1 MSSFDPDD
9 LVTGLIR
16 VNRAGQVA
24 WLNQAAAR
32 MLGRRAREVSGLDL
46 ADLSTSLAS
55 WRRQVADHG
64 PTIQVSESGLEDS
77 GQPVDVTLQA
87 TGEDVLIELHPLS
100 ERLRQRE
107 MTERAD
113 RQQAMTLLTRAL
125 AHELRNPLA
134 GVRGA
139 AQLIASGSR
148 DDALRRHA
156 NMIQREVDR
165 ITALID
171 DFAGDG
177 EAAMGSTNLHR
188 VLDEA
193 AELVQAEHQGRLN
206 LVRRFDPSIPEILAD
221 GNALRQLFLN
231 LLRNAAQAGAGQLSL
246 TSRIEHHSPLVDGPA
261 RHAIRIDIDDD
272 GPGVPDQ
279 IRDRLFLPL
288 VTGRES
294 GSGFGLAVAQQIARR
309 HAGLIE
315 HIVLVDGCRFRVRLP
330 LIQPRPEQAPH
341 DD

>member
-1 MSSFDPDD
+1 MGPVDPDD

-16 VNRAGQVA
+16 VDPDGQVSWLNRAAAGLLGKRVRDVA
-24 WLNQAAAR
+24 SQQ
-32 MLGRRAREVSGLDL
+32 LG
-46 ADLSTSLAS
+46 DLSPSLAS

-64 PTIQVSESGLEDS
+64 RTIQVSEGGLEGS
-77 GQPVDVTLQA
+77 GQPVDATLQA
-87 TGEDVLIELHPLS
+87 SGDDVLIELHPLT

-113 RQQAMTLLTRAL
+113 RQQAMTLLSRAL

-139 AQLIASGSR
+139 AQLITSASR
-148 DDALRRHA
+148 DQSLTRHA
-156 NMIQREVDR
+156 QMIQREVDR

-177 EAAMGSTNLHR
+177 EAAMASTNLHR

-193 AELVQAEHQGRLN
+193 AELVMAEHHGRLE
-206 LVRRFDPSIPEILAD
+206 LDRRFDPSIPEILAD
-221 GNALRQLFLN
+221 EGALRQLFLN
-231 LLRNAAQAGAGQLSL
+231 LLRNAAQAGAGCLVLVSA
-246 TSRIEHHSPLVDGPA
+246 IEHHSPLVDEPA
-261 RHAIRIDIDDD
+261 RHAVRIDIDDD
-272 GPGVPDQ
+272 GPGVPEA

-288 VTGRES
+288 VSGRES

-309 HAGLIE
+309 HGGLIE
-315 HIVLVDGCRFRVRLP
+315 HIPQAQGCRFRVRLP
-330 LIQPRPEQAPH
+330 LVQAN
-341 DD
+341 D